1 MKPSTNNDT
10 ILRLNAPEE
19 LFEVRAT
26 DVLSPNGRFVS
37 GIDELVAELTPLTLR
52 PGMRAVI
59 ALPADQLQPD
69 TEDRLRQ
76 ALYRYC
82 RSRLRHIKLARSAQ
96 WQDVMAAFR
105 VGGIVFALGIL
116 TSYYFS
122 ASGLAALTKLLLGDG
137 FFLVIAWVGLWY
149 PLDAL
154 VHYRRQSA
162 REGQVLAFIASMET
176 IVRAGVPSD
185 AEAVVWDSEKAG

>member
-1 MKPSTNNDT
+1 MKPTANTAT
-10 ILRLNAPEE
+10 ILRLNTPEE

-26 DVLSPNGRFVS
+26 DVLSPNGRYVS
-37 GIDELVAELTPLTLR
+37 GIDELVAELTPLALR
-52 PGMRAVI
+52 PDMRAVI
-59 ALPADQLQPD
+59 VLPAEQLQPD
-69 TEDRLRQ
+69 TEERLRE
-76 ALYRYC
+76 AIYRYC
-82 RSRLRHIKLARSAQ
+82 RLRLRHIKLARSAQ

-105 VGGIVFALGIL
+105 VGGAIFALGIL

-162 REGQVLAFIASMET
+162 REGQVLAFIATMPT
-176 IVRAGVPSD
+176 LVRAAAPGDSD
-185 AEAVVWDSEKAG
+185 G

>member
-1 MKPSTNNDT
+1 LKPSTNNDT
-10 ILRLNAPEE
+10 ILRLNAPQE

-59 ALPADQLQPD
+59 VLPADQLQPD

-82 RSRLRHIKLARSAQ
+82 RLRLRHIKLARSAQ